1 MYTTKITIII
11 HILIFIIV
19 FNMPLNKN
27 LSCYL
32 FAVLPFYTCGSAAF
46 AMR

>member
-11 HILIFIIV
+11 HILIITID

-32 FAVLPFYTCGSAAF
+32 FAVLPFYTRGNAAF